1 MVMMECFVG
10 DTCVGVGDGGDECCV
25 GDTCV
30 SVGDGGGG
38 VGDRCCGGVCDG
50 GEGDG
55 HSGTTCAHGIKDEPA
70 DDGGCE
76 CGRERLGE
84 CCECGRE
91 RLGECCESESLVE
104 CCE

>member
-1 MVMMECFVG
+1 MFG
-10 DTCVGVGDGGDECCV
+10 TCVGVSDGGDECCV
-25 GDTCV
+25 RDTCV
-30 SVGDGGGG
+30 SVGDGGDG
-38 VGDRCCGGVCDG
+38 VGDTCCGGVCDG
-50 GEGDG
+50 GEGVG

>member
-1 MVMMECFVG
+1 MVGMVLATGTVVVFALV
-10 DTCVGVGDGGDECCV
+10 
-25 GDTCV
+25 V
-30 SVGDGGGG
+30 S
-38 VGDRCCGGVCDG
+38 

-55 HSGTTCAHGIKDEPA
+55 HSGTTCAHGIKDEST

-76 CGRERLGE
+76 CCDCGKEWLDE

-104 CCE
+104 YCEGGTERQKYLGVSFSL

>member
-1 MVMMECFVG
+1 MMECCVG
-10 DTCVGVGDGGDECCV
+10 DTCVGVGGGGD
-25 GDTCV
+25 
-30 SVGDGGGG
+30 G

-50 GEGDG
+50 DEGD
-55 HSGTTCAHGIKDEPA
+55 SGTTCAHGVKDEPA
-70 DDGGCE
+70 DDGGC
-76 CGRERLGE
+76 E